1 MIYGAAF
8 NPGCATLEFSPN
20 HLPWSQHHLVTSVI
34 VVLDEERPVLLHLL
48 PDVEDGRDD
57 VAPGF
62 VQVGDEGGPKAFNIK
77 GVNTERI
84 TC

>member
-1 MIYGAAF
+1 M
-8 NPGCATLEFSPN
+8 
-20 HLPWSQHHLVTSVI
+20 
-34 VVLDEERPVLLHLL
+34 VLDEERPVLLHLL

-62 VQVGDEGGPKAFNIK
+62 VKVGDEGGPKTLNSGAKIQW
-77 GVNTERI
+77 I